1 MSRHAFFR
9 PGFGIVLN
17 PVVPFFHRRKIDQGA
32 ILAARGVIARGRFLA
47 SIGQESPAG
56 SQSLDQTNCGVVGHM
71 TASLS
76 GCSNSPRLP
85 FDRLRAN
92 GTPLEIA
99 YP

>member
-17 PVVPFFHRRKIDQGA
+17 PVVPFFYRRKIDQGA
-32 ILAARGVIARGRFLA
+32 ILAARSVIALGRFLA
-47 SIGQESPAG
+47 SIRQESPLG
-56 SQSLDQTNCGVVGHM
+56 SQSFDQTNFRVVGHI

-92 GTPLEIA
+92 GTHLEFV